1 MDLLI
6 GTMLMFGLPVYL
18 ALQLWTA
25 IRWTGGWRTAALAPL
40 LLMVPVALHAAVAL
54 MAQSNLWPLLVNP
67 DVADR
72 CALSA
77 RPCRPAQVRK
87 LRNAG

>member
-54 MAQSNLWPLLVNP
+54 MAQSNLWPLLVILTSP
-67 DVADR
+67 IA
-72 CALSA
+72 ALYLLALAGLRRSA
-77 RPCRPAQVRK
+77 S
-87 LRNAG
+87 